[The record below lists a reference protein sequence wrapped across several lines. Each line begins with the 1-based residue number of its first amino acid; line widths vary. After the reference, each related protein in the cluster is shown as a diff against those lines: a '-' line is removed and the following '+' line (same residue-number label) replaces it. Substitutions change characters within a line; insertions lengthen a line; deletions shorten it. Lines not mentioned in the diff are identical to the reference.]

1 MPSIVPDVLRGDE
14 ERQLNSI
21 PIISADSHAEEPYEL
36 FERLPRKYRERAPRV
51 EEREDGVYVIQ
62 EGLRPIRQDI
72 AAANL
77 TEEDKRREFRAN
89 ENVATGYGRE
99 SGTDIDLRLADLEE
113 DGVSAEVIYPQG
125 IFKILASPDPDY
137 QLVFARL
144 YNDWYAEIFG
154 AHGDRFVVSAVVP
167 LLDIPGAVE
176 EAERVAKLGFCSIS
190 VPINIPARPY
200 NRPDYEPFWSALEDL
215 EIPVAFHVF
224 TRGENHIPEDLG
236 EENAYGADLIM
247 ISLGIAEAMNPL
259 AMLTASGVLQ
269 RHPKLKFVLVE
280 CGIGWLAWFLG
291 LLDEIHEKRHM
302 WHSPKLELKPSEYF
316 KRQGYATFGDDAIGL
331 RNRDLTGVD
340 CLMWGS
346 DYPHDEGTFPHSREV
361 IARTF
366 KDLPEAETRKIVA
379 ENAAR
384 LYGFRLAGLN

>member
-1 MPSIVPDVLRGDE
+1 MND
-14 ERQLNSI
+14 I

-77 TEEDKRREFRAN
+77 SEEDKRREFRAN
-89 ENVATGYGRE
+89 ENITTGYGRE
-99 SGTDIDLRLADLEE
+99 SGTDIALRLADLEE
-113 DGVSAEVIYPQG
+113 DGVSAEVIYPQA

-167 LLDIPGAVE
+167 LLDIPGAVK
-176 EAERVAKLGFCSIS
+176 EAERVAKLGFRSIS
-190 VPINIPARPY
+190 VPINIPALPY

-236 EENAYGADLIM
+236 EESSYGADLIM

-269 RHPKLKFVLVE
+269 RHPKLRFVLVE
-280 CGIGWLAWFLG
+280 CGIGWLAWFLD

-302 WHSPKLELKPSEYF
+302 WHSPKLDLKPSEYF

-331 RNRDLTGVD
+331 RNRDLTGVE

-366 KDLPEAETRKIVA
+366 KDLPEAETRRIVA

-384 LYGFRLAGLN
+384 LYGFRLSGLH